1 MSTITEIIA
10 KTILNHVKQPDTWFG
25 LKYNMNLY
33 RGCQHQCIYCDS
45 RSDCYR
51 IEDFADIQVK
61 VNALTL
67 LEDVLPRKRI
77 RGTIGFGSMNDP
89 YMPVERE
96 YRMTGQALE
105 IIARHDFPIHILTKS
120 DLVLHDLDTITEI
133 SRVYAAVSFTI
144 TTANDD
150 LAEKLEPGAPRPSAR
165 FKAMRCLADAGILTG
180 VTMMPLLPY
189 LEDNEENIRQ
199 IVTRAEGSGASYII
213 PAFGVTLRPGSR
225 DYYYQKLD
233 QRFPGLKEKYI
244 HHYGDQ
250 YQCSVPNWQ
259 ELNRIFQKEITR
271 AGIRSKM
278 PVFIPE
284 ERTGKTKQMTLFD

>member
-180 VTMMPLLPY
+180 VTMMPLLPF

-259 ELNRIFQKEITR
+259 ELNRIFQEEITR
-271 AGIRSKM
+271 AGIRSKI